1 MASYSGDPE
10 DVKPSRPAFWND
22 PVIRAIFWQIVV
34 VGVVVLLAI
43 FLVSNTLENL
53 ARQNIA
59 SGFSFF
65 GLESGF
71 AIGESIIP
79 FEATDTYFRALV
91 VGLIN
96 TIKVA
101 VIGIVFATI
110 IGTLVGM
117 MRLSPN
123 WLMSKIASVYVETLR
138 NIPLLLQLFFWYAL
152 IVESLPRA
160 KEAIGPILGFYLSNR
175 GLNVPA
181 PDDWAYLGP
190 AAGLL
195 LAVVAT
201 VILLKRTKRI
211 HDATGVAKPVLLP
224 SIGMFVLFILLG
236 WAATGFPLTID
247 APALT
252 GFSFKGGI
260 DVSSEFLALWLGL
273 TLYTAAFIAEIVRSG
288 ILAVNKGQW
297 EAAGALGLRRGQILR
312 FVALPQALRVIIPPM
327 TSQYLNLTKN
337 SSLAVA
343 IGYPDIVSVA
353 NTTMNQTG
361 QAIEGI
367 AVIMAVYLTL
377 SLSISLFMNWY
388 NKRIALVER

>member
-22 PVIRAIFWQIVV
+22 PVVRGIFWQVV
-34 VGVVVLLAI
+34 VVGGVVVLAA
-43 FLVSNTLENL
+43 FLVSNTLANL

-59 SGFSFF
+59 SGFGFF
-65 GLESGF
+65 DLESGF
-71 AIGESIIP
+71 AIGEGVIP
-79 FEATDTYFRALV
+79 FEPTNTYLRALV
-91 VGLIN
+91 VGLLN

-101 VIGIVFATI
+101 VVGIFFASLIGAIV
-110 IGTLVGM
+110 GV

-123 WLMSKIASVYVETLR
+123 WLVAKFAAVYIEALR

-152 IVESLPRA
+152 IVATLPRA
-160 KEAIGPILGFYLSNR
+160 KDALGPVLGFYLSNR

-190 AAGLL
+190 LVGLL
-195 LAVVAT
+195 LAVVAI
-201 VILLKRTKRI
+201 VILLKRRRRI
-211 HDATGVAKPVLLP
+211 HDATGEAKPVLLP
-224 SIGMFVLFILLG
+224 SIGIFILFVFLG
-236 WAATGFPLTID
+236 WAATGFPITID
-247 APALT
+247 APELK
-252 GFSFKGGI
+252 GFSFQGGVVI
-260 DVSSEFLALWLGL
+260 SSEFLALWLGL
-273 TLYTAAFIAEIVRSG
+273 TLYTATFIAEIVRSG
-288 ILAVNKGQW
+288 IQAVSKGQW
-297 EAAGALGLRRGQILR
+297 EAAGALGLTRGQILR
-312 FVALPQALRVIIPPM
+312 FVVMPQALRVIIPPM

-353 NTTMNQTG
+353 NTTINQTG

-367 AVIMAVYLTL
+367 AIIMAVYLTL